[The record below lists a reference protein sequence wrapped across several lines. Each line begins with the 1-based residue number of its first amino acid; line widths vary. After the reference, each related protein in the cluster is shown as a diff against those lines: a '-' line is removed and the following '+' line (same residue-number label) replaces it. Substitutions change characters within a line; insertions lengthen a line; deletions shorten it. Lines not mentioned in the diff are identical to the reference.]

1 MSPGPRL
8 HRRGWVLA
16 AVGALVLLGGGCE
29 RKDQKEIP
37 PATRSRNAAVA
48 SRASAAPSAAATVVP
63 ARSAAPPARR
73 TLCEAALERPGKAV
87 PEAKFAREAAP
98 GASPVAEALPVGGQ
112 WTWLNFWAAWCV
124 PCKEEIPRL
133 LAWEQKLNAAG
144 ISFQVAFVSLD
155 DDARQLR
162 AFLAEQ
168 PPTGLRATY
177 WLDDLDRRKEW
188 LEKVGVG
195 GDPELPE
202 HLLIDPKGKIR
213 CVIEG
218 AVEDADYDRVRQLVG
233 G

>member
-1 MSPGPRL
+1 VILAPRL
-8 HRRGWVLA
+8 RRRGVPLA
-16 AVGALVLLGGGCE
+16 ALGALVLFGGACE

-48 SRASAAPSAAATVVP
+48 SRL
-63 ARSAAPPARR
+63 SAAPPAARDPAPTRSATPPPRR
-73 TLCEAALERPGKAV
+73 TLCEGALERPGKAV
-87 PEAKFAREAAP
+87 PEERFAREAAP
-98 GASPVAEALPVGGQ
+98 GAPPVAGTLPVGGQ

-133 LAWEQKLNAAG
+133 LSWEQKLNAAG

-195 GDPELPE
+195 SDPELPE